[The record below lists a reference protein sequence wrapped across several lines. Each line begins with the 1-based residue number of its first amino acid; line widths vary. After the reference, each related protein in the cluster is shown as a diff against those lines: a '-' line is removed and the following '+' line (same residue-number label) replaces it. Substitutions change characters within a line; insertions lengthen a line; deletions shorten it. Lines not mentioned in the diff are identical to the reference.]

1 MTRFGPSGH
10 AAKITNLTCISQVI
24 AAPGIEQIAF
34 PGCPISRALFAR
46 EMGLFD
52 RAQPMGSDLDQA
64 QTELDRIT
72 AASLLL
78 KSKGMLLPFVRE
90 LFADVETLPAFMR
103 AASHL
108 REGTGRIRVSGLNP
122 TAKALLLVLLR
133 RSADRP
139 LVVVVSDNRAVEDFV
154 PVLEGFCE
162 LTAACDPEDVVALPG
177 RDVLPFQN
185 LSPHPELQE
194 ERATALWKIATG
206 KASIVVSA
214 VAATAIRVR
223 PAEYYAD
230 LARTVRRGESLDVDS
245 MLAHLNTVGYA
256 SADVVEMPGEYAL
269 RGGILDVYSPEAERP
284 VRIEFFGDEVESI
297 RRFDP
302 ASQRSSNPMDEALLL
317 PLTETPVSDELLGA
331 IHSRLSGKRIAGSA
345 EIVEAAVRAGG
356 VTTFPGW
363 EFYAP
368 VAGADRSVFD
378 LLPRAAVLLDE
389 PDLLRTEFDRFWTR
403 VEEAHERSGVGNLV
417 RPTDLYLAPH
427 DWWQKV
433 ASLTGAEVEH
443 LGITRAEGE
452 DSVVNFLVQPTPR
465 FHGAVPMM
473 LEQVQ
478 KLTGEGKQVM
488 FAVPNTGE
496 VERLA
501 DIFTEYKVSF
511 RLGSRTRGGESYA
524 DETSYFAGEV
534 LTTTLAK
541 AYVPDG
547 VLLPEANLAIFGA
560 RDLFDESDA
569 VASRPQRQ
577 KSKVSAFLSDFRDLQ
592 VGDYVV
598 HVEHGIGQYQGLK
611 EINQGDGNAEFM
623 LLDYAEGARLYVPLT
638 RLDLIQKYR
647 SSEGAKP
654 ALSHLGTQAW
664 AKTKAR
670 VRQAM
675 KDMAD
680 ELLKLY
686 AERKMAQG
694 HAFPEGNDFVR
705 EFEDAFEFS
714 ETDDQAQ
721 AITDVMRDM
730 ESSQPMDRLLCG
742 DVGYGKTEVAMRAAF
757 KAVSDN
763 KQVAVLAPTTVLAFQ
778 HYETFKQRFGPFPVT
793 IEMISRFRNPKQ
805 QKEILQKT
813 EAGKI
818 DILIG
823 THRILSKDLKFAD
836 LGLLIVDEEQRFG
849 VRHKERIKQMRKQVD
864 VLTMSA
870 TPIPRTL
877 HMSLVGLRDM
887 SVIETPPKDRM
898 AIQTVV
904 ASWDDKLIQSSI
916 EQELERGGQV
926 YFVHNRVESI
936 WEIAAKLQELVP
948 KARVIVGHGQMGET
962 ELEKVMLKFMHH
974 EADILVA
981 TTIIENGLD
990 IPLCNT
996 ILINRADRLGL
1007 SELYQLRG
1015 RVGRSNRRAYAYLL
1029 IPKEVELT
1037 PIARR
1042 RLAALKEFSD
1052 LGAGFK
1058 IAALD
1063 LELRGAGNLLG
1074 GEQSGHIEAIGFELY
1089 TQMLERAVREMKG
1102 EAAPDEAE
1110 TQLNLGLNIRIP
1122 ADYIPEENQRLRMYK
1137 RVAGVET
1144 ESQLSDVGAEL
1155 QDRYGPPPQAVRNLL
1170 DYASLKLLCM
1180 RVGVN
1185 AIERKRESV
1194 TFKFRQNAT
1203 VDPEQLARFV
1213 SAQRGAQFTPDG
1225 MLKFVLKATAA
1236 DEVLRALRTVL
1247 EQLASQDAASEVAS
1261 NASGQTSQ

>member
-1 MTRFGPSGH
+1 
-10 AAKITNLTCISQVI
+10 
-24 AAPGIEQIAF
+24 
-34 PGCPISRALFAR
+34 
-46 EMGLFD
+46 
-52 RAQPMGSDLDQA
+52 
-64 QTELDRIT
+64 
-72 AASLLL
+72 
-78 KSKGMLLPFVRE
+78 MLLPFVRE
-90 LFADVETLPAFMR
+90 LFADVEKLPAFAR
-103 AASHL
+103 VASHL
-108 REGTGRIRVSGLNP
+108 KEGTGRIGVSGLTP

-154 PVLEGFCE
+154 PVLRGFCE
-162 LTAACDPEDVVALPG
+162 LTAACDPEDVVALPA

-206 KASIVVSA
+206 KASIVVSP
-214 VAATAIRVR
+214 VAATAIRLR

-230 LARTVRRGESLDVDS
+230 LARSVRRGESLDVDNL
-245 MLAHLNTVGYA
+245 LAHLNTVGYTP
-256 SADVVEMPGEYAL
+256 ADVVEMPGEYAL

-284 VRIEFFGDEVESI
+284 VRIEFFGDEAESI

-317 PLTETPVSDELLGA
+317 PLTETPVSDHLLGA
-331 IHSRLSGKRIAGSA
+331 IHTRLSGKRIAGS
-345 EIVEAAVRAGG
+345 EEVVEAAVRAGG

-368 VAGADRSVFD
+368 VAGADKSVFD

-389 PDLLRTEFDRFWTR
+389 PDLLRAEFDRFWTR
-403 VEEAHERSGVGNLV
+403 VEEAHERSGIGNLV
-417 RPTDLYLAPH
+417 RPEDLYLVPD
-427 DWWQKV
+427 DWWHKV
-433 ASLTGAEVEH
+433 ASLTGADVEH
-443 LGITRAEGE
+443 LGVTRGVGSDASIT
-452 DSVVNFLVQPTPR
+452 FLTQPTPR
-465 FHGAVPMM
+465 FHGAVPTM
-473 LEQVQ
+473 LDQVQ

-501 DIFTEYKVSF
+501 DIFTEYNVSF

-611 EINQGDGNAEFM
+611 EINQGDGNTEFM
-623 LLDYAEGARLYVPLT
+623 LLEYAEAARLYVPLT

-670 VRQAM
+670 VRKAM

-686 AERKMAQG
+686 AERKTALG
-694 HAFPEGNDFVR
+694 HAFPAGNEFVR

-714 ETDDQAQ
+714 ETEDQAQ

-730 ESSQPMDRLLCG
+730 ETSQPMDRLLCG

-836 LGLLIVDEEQRFG
+836 LGLLVVDEEQRFG

-904 ASWDDKLIQSSI
+904 ASWDDKLIQSAI

-936 WEIAAKLQELVP
+936 WEIAAKLQEFVP
-948 KARVIVGHGQMGET
+948 EARIIVGHGQMGES
-962 ELEKVMLKFMHH
+962 ELEKVMLRFMHH

-1015 RVGRSNRRAYAYLL
+1015 RVGRSSRRAYAYLL
-1029 IPKEVELT
+1029 IPREVELT

-1074 GEQSGHIEAIGFELY
+1074 GEQSGHIEAVGFELY

-1144 ESQLSDVGAEL
+1144 ESQLGDVGAEL
-1155 QDRYGPPPQAVRNLL
+1155 QDRYGPPPPAVRNLL

-1185 AIERKRESV
+1185 AIERKRDSV
-1194 TFKFRQNAT
+1194 TFKFRQNAA

-1225 MLKFVLKATAA
+1225 MLKFVVKATAA

-1247 EQLASQDAASEVAS
+1247 EQLASEEAASEVGSKA
-1261 NASGQTSQ
+1261 GGGTPQ